1 MSNPKDVLVMI
12 GYFAA
17 LALAV
22 YVSREL
28 ANLCRVILESIIG
41 KPTLVRE
48 TTKKNIVGEA
58 WDWLK
63 ETVKG
68 KRSNKQQNEEAQRVF
83 DDVVLPAGLKARV
96 ISLACSA
103 AKARDYDAPHRHVLL
118 YVRGEVCSCFRC
130 RPTPTFR
137 ESRPPSSPLSFARFA
152 REGTAPPARA
162 RPWWPRSLRSASAWT
177 TPCAPAATSAP
188 SGRTA

>member
-1 MSNPKDVLVMI
+1 VQRRQGQGLRRP
-12 GYFAA
+12 A
-17 LALAV
+17 
-22 YVSREL
+22 
-28 ANLCRVILESIIG
+28 
-41 KPTLVRE
+41 PTRAPVRE
-48 TTKKNIVGEA
+48 G
-58 WDWLK
+58 
-63 ETVKG
+63 G
-68 KRSNKQQNEEAQRVF
+68 
-83 DDVVLPAGLKARV
+83 G
-96 ISLACSA
+96 
-103 AKARDYDAPHRHVLL
+103 
-118 YVRGEVCSCFRC
+118 VCSCFRC